1 VRTAH
6 LQVEDAQAQ
15 ITLAAT
21 ALRQAEEQARV
32 SRLAYKEG
40 VATAV
45 EAQDAE
51 LALTRA
57 RYQVLA
63 TELARETALAQLGLA
78 VGTSGLPE

>member
-1 VRTAH
+1 MPFSPCLLAFGLCAAV
-6 LQVEDAQAQ
+6 QAQAQ

-21 ALRQAEEQARV
+21 ALR
-32 SRLAYKEG
+32 
-40 VATAV
+40 
-45 EAQDAE
+45 QDAE